1 MAYYLVQV
9 TYAPEAWAAMVKNP
23 QDRMKNAV
31 QPVAEKL
38 GGKVIGCW
46 LAFGEYDAIA
56 VLDLPNNVSA
66 AAFSFVASAGG
77 AIKSIKTTPL
87 MTFEE
92 GMQAMSKAGKTGYDA
107 PQGGPGGQRHP

>member
-1 MAYYLVQV
+1 MAFYLVQV
-9 TYAPEAWAAMVKNP
+9 TYTPDAWAAMIKTP
-23 QDRMKNAV
+23 QNRMESAV

-38 GGKVIGCW
+38 GGKVVGCW

-66 AAFSFVASAGG
+66 AAFSFTASAGG
-77 AIKSIKTTPL
+77 AIKAIKTTPL

-92 GMQAMSKAGKTGYDA
+92 GVQAMTKAGKTGA
-107 PQGGPGGQRHP
+107 RPLQGGPGSQRHP

>member
-1 MAYYLVQV
+1 MAFYLVQV
-9 TYAPEAWAAMVKNP
+9 TYTPEAWAAMVKTP
-23 QDRMKNAV
+23 QNRMESAV

-38 GGKVIGCW
+38 GGKAIGCW

-56 VLDLPNNVSA
+56 VLELPNNVSA

-77 AIKSIKTTPL
+77 AIKAIKTTPL

-92 GMQAMSKAGKTGYDA
+92 GMQAMTKAGKTGYHA
-107 PQGGPGGQRHP
+107 PQGGPGSQRYP